1 VSASTD
7 AVTAQRAL
15 VELLALERE
24 IVEADYVR
32 RSDALE
38 RVADAIRRLGEIGSP
53 QGILERA
60 AEELGSSSEFDR
72 VMLGEVRADGLHA
85 RAIWSRFDPQAAATA
100 LGELR
105 RAPVRLEY
113 PSIEDE
119 VTRAQRAEIVDARDR
134 RSRAAGRLTELLRWD
149 AYLITAIVVQG
160 QTVGLLHADAG
171 AGAGARHLDALDAE
185 VATRYADGLAG
196 VFERA
201 VLREMLQLHHH
212 ELRSAVEWMSAR
224 LGQLATGAGDPET
237 VGGGP
242 DPGLTDALTPR
253 ELDVLRLLARGQT
266 NLEIAGALVVRE
278 GTIKYHVKNIL
289 RKLGATSR
297 ADAVSRYAR
306 ANGGEP
312 A

>member
-1 VSASTD
+1 VAEPATL
-7 AVTAQRAL
+7 QRTL
-15 VELLALERE
+15 LELLALERE
-24 IVEADYVR
+24 IVETDYVR

-38 RVADAIRRLGEIGSP
+38 RVADAVRRLSEVGSP

-60 AEELGSSSEFDR
+60 AEELGTSSEFGR
-72 VMLGEVRADGLHA
+72 VLIGEVREDGLHA
-85 RAIWSRFDPQAAATA
+85 HALWSAEDPQAAAGA
-100 LGELR
+100 LQELR
-105 RAPVRLEY
+105 RAPIPLEY

-119 VTRAQRAEIVDARDR
+119 VSRRPRTEIVDVRAS
-134 RSRAAGRLTELLRWD
+134 RSRAARGLAEILEWEE
-149 AYLITAIVVQG
+149 YVVTALVVQG
-160 QTVGLLHADAG
+160 NTVGLLHADAPG
-171 AGAGARHLDALDAE
+171 AARSLDRLDAE
-185 VATRYADGLAG
+185 VAARYSEGLAG

-224 LGQLATGAGDPET
+224 LGQLAAGGEVT
-237 VGGGP
+237 AASAGP
-242 DPGLTDALTPR
+242 DPAGAEALTAR

-278 GTIKYHVKNIL
+278 GTVKYHVKNIL

-306 ANGGEP
+306 AGQGTG